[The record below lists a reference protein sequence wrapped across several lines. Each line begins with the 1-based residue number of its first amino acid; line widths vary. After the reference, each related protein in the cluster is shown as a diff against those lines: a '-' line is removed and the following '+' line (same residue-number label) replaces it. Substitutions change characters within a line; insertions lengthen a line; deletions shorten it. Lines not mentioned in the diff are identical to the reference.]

1 MQLPGCFGPWLQ
13 ILQEIIM
20 RNIIPIL
27 LAIAGFVCH
36 SISVHAQFNRVAMDR
51 EYIISITSQ
60 WKGERLPDGRPY
72 VSDQLLERLKNVVLT
87 HAWGGLRRHKF
98 NNQYQGN
105 WMMVNPDKNTV
116 MTGRVVTA
124 QYLPQRP
131 DFGDLIRKV
140 GLAEGHGEKAQSN
153 VWPIEMLRD
162 GDVYVADGFAKFE
175 QGTLIGD
182 RLANSIY
189 SKSKRGVVFW
199 GTVRNIQEIKKV
211 EGFNGWILGDHP
223 SALNEVMLTSINAPI
238 RIGDVTV
245 LPGDVVFASP
255 YGTLFLPAYLVGE
268 IVLNAEISNLRHVYG
283 IMRNRAGEW
292 TTGQID
298 SAYTPEMTKEFH
310 DYLRKL
316 PDAELPMPRKELNE
330 YFEAHK

>member
-1 MQLPGCFGPWLQ
+1 
-13 ILQEIIM
+13 M
-20 RNIIPIL
+20 RNPISSL
-27 LAIAGFVCH
+27 LVFSVLFFL
-36 SISVHAQFNRVAMDR
+36 SISVNGQFARVAMDR
-51 EYIISITSQ
+51 EYIISLTSR
-60 WKGERLPDGRPY
+60 WKGERLPDGRPN
-72 VSDQLLERLKNVVLT
+72 VSDDLLERLKNVVLT
-87 HAWGGLRRHKF
+87 HAWGGLRSHKF

-105 WMMVNPDKNTV
+105 WMMIHPDKNTV
-116 MTGRVVTA
+116 MTGRAVTA
-124 QYLPQRP
+124 QYMPQRP
-131 DFGDLIRKV
+131 DFGDLIREV

-162 GDVYVADGFAKFE
+162 GDVYVADGFAKVN

-223 SALNEVMLTSINAPI
+223 SSIAEVMLTSINAPI
-238 RIGDVTV
+238 RIGDATV
-245 LPGDVVFASP
+245 LPGDVIFASP
-255 YGTLFLPAYLVGE
+255 YGTLFFPAYLVGE

-298 SAYTPEMTKEFH
+298 SSYTPEMTKEFY

-316 PDAELPMPRKELNE
+316 PDAKLPMPRKELNE
-330 YFEAHK
+330 YLDKHK

>member
-1 MQLPGCFGPWLQ
+1 
-13 ILQEIIM
+13 M
-20 RNIIPIL
+20 RTIFLNL
-27 LAIAGFVCH
+27 LVFVGLICSSTIAD
-36 SISVHAQFNRVAMDR
+36 AQFDRVAMDR
-51 EYIISITSQ
+51 EYIISLTSR
-60 WKGERLPDGRPY
+60 WKGVRLPDGRPN
-72 VSDQLLERLKNVVLT
+72 VSDDVLERLKNVVLT
-87 HAWGGLRRHKF
+87 HAWGELRSHKF

-105 WMMVNPDKNTV
+105 WMMIHPDKNTI
-116 MTGRVVTA
+116 MTGRAVTA
-124 QYLPQRP
+124 QYMPQRP
-131 DFGDLIRKV
+131 DFGDLIRSV

-162 GDVYVADGFAKFE
+162 GDVYVADGFAKVN

-189 SKSKRGVVFW
+189 AKSKRGVVFW

-223 SALNEVMLTSINAPI
+223 SSLTEVMLTSINAPI
-238 RIGDVTV
+238 RIGDATV

-255 YGTLFLPAYLVGE
+255 YGTLFFPAYLVGE

-316 PDAELPMPRKELNE
+316 PDAKLPMPRKELNE
-330 YFEAHK
+330 YLDKNK

>member
-1 MQLPGCFGPWLQ
+1 
-13 ILQEIIM
+13 M
-20 RNIIPIL
+20 RKLIRTLAVPALFFCNIY
-27 LAIAGFVCH
+27 
-36 SISVHAQFNRVAMDR
+36 SVHAQYKRVAMDR
-51 EYIISITSQ
+51 EYIISLTPQ

-72 VSDQLLERLKNVVLT
+72 VSDSLLERLKKVVLT
-87 HAWGGLRRHKF
+87 HAWGGLRKHKF

-105 WMMVNPDKNTV
+105 WMMIHPDKNTV

-124 QYLPQRP
+124 QYMPQRP

-162 GDVYVADGFAKFE
+162 GDVYVADGFGKIE
-175 QGTLIGD
+175 HGTLIGD

-199 GTVRNIQEIKKV
+199 GSVRNIQEIKKV

-223 SALNEVMLTSINAPI
+223 SSINEVMLTSINAPI
-238 RIGDVTV
+238 RVGNVTV
-245 LPGDVVFASP
+245 LPGDIVFASP
-255 YGTLFLPAYLVGE
+255 YGTLFLPAYLVSE
-268 IVLNAEISNLRHVYG
+268 IVLEAEISNLRHIYG
-283 IMRNRAGEW
+283 IKRNKAGDW

-298 SAYTPEMTKEFH
+298 SEYTPQMTREFY
-310 DYLRKL
+310 DYLLKL
-316 PDAELPMPRKELNE
+316 PDNELPMSRRELE
-330 YFEAHK
+330 EFIQTHK

>member
-1 MQLPGCFGPWLQ
+1 MRR
-13 ILQEIIM
+13 IIF
-20 RNIIPIL
+20 NL
-27 LAIAGFVCH
+27 LVFAGFACS
-36 SISVHAQFNRVAMDR
+36 SITAHAQFDRVAMDR
-51 EYIISITSQ
+51 EYIISLTSQ
-60 WKGERLPDGRPY
+60 WKGERLPDGRPF
-72 VSDQLLERLKNVVLT
+72 VSDNLLERLKKIVLT

-124 QYLPQRP
+124 QYMPLRP

-140 GLAEGHGEKAQSN
+140 GLEEGHGEKAQSN

-162 GDVYVADGFAKFE
+162 GDVYVADGFAKVE
-175 QGTLIGD
+175 EGTLIGD

-199 GTVRNIQEIKKV
+199 GTVRNLQEIKRV

-223 SALNEVMLTSINAPI
+223 SSLTEVMLTSINAPI
-238 RIGDVTV
+238 RVGDVTV

-255 YGTLFLPAYLVGE
+255 YGTLFFPAYLVGS
-268 IVLNAEISNLRHVYG
+268 IVLEAEIGNLRHAYG
-283 IMRNRAGEW
+283 IMRNRAGDW

-298 SAYTPEMTKEFH
+298 SNYTPQMTKEFH
-310 DYLRKL
+310 DHLRKMS
-316 PDAELPMPRKELNE
+316 DAELPMPRKELNE
-330 YFEAHK
+330 YLEAHK

>member
-1 MQLPGCFGPWLQ
+1 MKI
-13 ILQEIIM
+13 ILSAIFLFAALTC
-20 RNIIPIL
+20 NSL
-27 LAIAGFVCH
+27 LVN
-36 SISVHAQFNRVAMDR
+36 AQFNKVAMDR
-51 EYIISITSQ
+51 EYIISLTSQ
-60 WKGERLPDGRPY
+60 WKGERLPDGRPF
-72 VSDQLLERLKNVVLT
+72 VSDNLLERLKKVVLT
-87 HAWGGLRRHKF
+87 HAWGGLRKHKF

-105 WMMVNPDKNTV
+105 WMIINPDKNNV

-124 QYLPQRP
+124 QYMPQRP

-162 GDVYVADGFAKFE
+162 GDVYVADGFGKIE

-211 EGFNGWILGDHP
+211 DGFNGWILGDHP
-223 SALNEVMLTSINAPI
+223 SSINEVMLTSINAPI

-255 YGTLFLPAYLVGE
+255 YGTLFFPAYLVSD
-268 IVLNAEISNLRHVYG
+268 IVLEAEISNLRHIYG

-298 SAYTPEMTKEFH
+298 SEYTPEMTKQFY
-310 DYLRKL
+310 DYLRKMS
-316 PDAELPMPRKELNE
+316 DKDLPMPRKELNE
-330 YFEAHK
+330 YLEAHK

>member
-1 MQLPGCFGPWLQ
+1 MLKRLSFFL
-13 ILQEIIM
+13 I
-20 RNIIPIL
+20 
-27 LAIAGFVCH
+27 LAILICRGNILF
-36 SISVHAQFNRVAMDR
+36 AQFDRVAMDR
-51 EYIISITSQ
+51 EYIISLTAQ

-72 VSDQLLERLKNVVLT
+72 VSDSLLERLKKVVLT
-87 HAWGGLRRHKF
+87 HAWGGLRKNKF

-105 WMMVNPDKNTV
+105 WMMIHPDKNTV
-116 MTGRVVTA
+116 MTGRAVTA
-124 QYLPQRP
+124 QYMPQRP

-153 VWPIEMLRD
+153 VWPIEMLCD
-162 GDVYVADGFAKFE
+162 GDIYVADGFAKIE

-189 SKSKRGVVFW
+189 AKSKRGVVFW

-223 SALNEVMLTSINAPI
+223 SSLNEVMLTSINAPI
-238 RIGDVTV
+238 RVGDVTV

-255 YGTLFLPAYLVGE
+255 YGTLFFPAYLVGG
-268 IVLNAEISNLRHVYG
+268 IVLEAEISNLRHTYG
-283 IMRNRAGEW
+283 IMRNRKGEW

-298 SAYTPEMTKEFH
+298 SDYSPQMNKEFYE
-310 DYLRKL
+310 YLKNL
-316 PDAELPMPRKELNE
+316 PEGKLPMPRKELMDYLE
-330 YFEAHK
+330 SHK

>member
-1 MQLPGCFGPWLQ
+1 
-13 ILQEIIM
+13 M
-20 RNIIPIL
+20 RNILSGLFAFAGL
-27 LAIAGFVCH
+27 LAA
-36 SISVHAQFNRVAMDR
+36 SIETNAQFDRVAMDR
-51 EYIISITSQ
+51 AYIISLTSR
-60 WKGERLPDGRPY
+60 WKGERLPDGRPF
-72 VSDQLLERLKNVVLT
+72 VSDALLERLKNVVLT
-87 HAWGGLRRHKF
+87 HAWGGLRGNKF

-105 WMMVNPDKNTV
+105 WMMINPDKNTI
-116 MTGRVVTA
+116 MTGRAVTA
-124 QYLPQRP
+124 QYMPLRP
-131 DFGDLIRKV
+131 DFGDLIREV

-162 GDVYVADGFAKFE
+162 GDVYVADGFAKVQ

-189 SKSKRGVVFW
+189 SKTKRGVIFW

-223 SALNEVMLTSINAPI
+223 SSITEVMLTSINAPI
-238 RIGDVTV
+238 RIGDATV
-245 LPGDVVFASP
+245 LPGDIVYASP

-268 IVLNAEISNLRHVYG
+268 IVLNAEISNK
-283 IMRNRAGEW
+283 AGDW

-298 SAYTPEMTKEFH
+298 SSYTPEMTKEFY

-316 PDAELPMPRKELNE
+316 PDAKLPMPRKELNE
-330 YFEAHK
+330 YLEAHK